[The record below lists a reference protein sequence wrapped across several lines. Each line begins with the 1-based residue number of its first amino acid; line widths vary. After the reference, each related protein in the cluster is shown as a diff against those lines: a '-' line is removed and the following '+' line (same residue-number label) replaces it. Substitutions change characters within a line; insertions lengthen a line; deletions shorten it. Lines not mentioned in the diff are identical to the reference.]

1 MLFYS
6 YKWSR
11 KVPVQ
16 DAFTEKASMVSIY
29 PEDLAKRILN
39 LNGTYWIT
47 S

>member
-6 YKWSR
+6 YTWSR

-16 DAFTEKASMVSIY
+16 DAFTEEASMVSIY

-47 S
+47 L